1 MVHSSDRTL
10 FRLRRVLQFRE
21 VDRKRDSRIFLAGLF
36 DWLGDNPPTSQTIC
50 GAPLRAHGAAHIKTI
65 SANNGQILG
74 YRDLDLDHIE
84 IPLTLSERNGLRVQ
98 QGFSLVGDATPQQR
112 QMLPA
117 FSTWGLRV
125 IVILANDLLEKRTR
139 HR

>member
-1 MVHSSDRTL
+1 LGHPL
-10 FRLRRVLQFRE
+10 KAQYFACGRVLQFRD
-21 VDRKRDSRIFLAGLF
+21 VDGKRDSRIFLAGLL

-50 GAPLRAHGAAHIKTI
+50 GARLLAHGAAHVRTI

-74 YRDLDLDHIE
+74 CRDLDLDHIE
-84 IPLTLSERNGLRVQ
+84 IPVTLSERNGLRVQ
-98 QGFSLVGDATPQQR
+98 QGFCSFGDATPQQR

-125 IVILANDLLEKRTR
+125 VVILANDLFEKRTR